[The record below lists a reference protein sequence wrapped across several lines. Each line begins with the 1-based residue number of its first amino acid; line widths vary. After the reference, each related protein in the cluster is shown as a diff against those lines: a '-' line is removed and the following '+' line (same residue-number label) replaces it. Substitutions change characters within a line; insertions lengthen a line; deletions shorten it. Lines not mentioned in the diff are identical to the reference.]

1 MSLIERAVQKLTGN
15 GTPEHPAS
23 VPSHPGAGDAGDRS
37 TVERLVDRIQES
49 TSAADAPIGS
59 HRIPELLRSAA
70 PQPAGRTVGIDLN
83 MLRRR
88 GFALQD
94 GEQNRISQEFRLI
107 KRPLLAN
114 AFGKG
119 VPQVRNGRRIM
130 VTSAFPG
137 EGKSFNAINLALSIA
152 AERDHKVLLV
162 DADVAKP
169 SIPRELG
176 IEPGPGLMDWLV
188 DENQDV
194 SRLVMQTNIDKL
206 SILLAGTRHD
216 HATELLASTAM
227 TRLLDQISARYPD
240 RIIVFDSPPLLLTTE
255 ARVLASYMGQIVLV
269 VESGGTPRQAVM
281 DALGTIEGCE
291 IVGLILN
298 KAVTSQKSG
307 YGGYGYG
314 YGYGHGST

>member
-1 MSLIERAVQKLTGN
+1 MSLIERAVQKLS
-15 GTPEHPAS
+15 GTDVSNHPAAA
-23 VPSHPGAGDAGDRS
+23 PAGVAAADAAERS
-37 TVERLVDRIQES
+37 TIERLVDRIQDAA
-49 TSAADAPIGS
+49 AADLPPGTT
-59 HRIPELLRSAA
+59 RPPELQRGAA
-70 PQPAGRTVGIDLN
+70 AHTGGRVVSIDLN

-114 AFGKG
+114 ALGKG

-137 EGKSFNAINLALSIA
+137 EGKSFNALNLALSIA

-188 DENQDV
+188 DDAQDV
-194 SRLVMQTNIDKL
+194 SRLVLQTNIDKL

-269 VESGGTPRQAVM
+269 VESGSTPRQAVM

-291 IVGLILN
+291 VVGLILN
-298 KAVTSQKSG
+298 KAVSSQSSG

-314 YGYGHGST
+314 YGHGST